1 MQRIPTSLSY
11 FCCLIWALFV
21 MPSAWCQTLRGTI
34 ESDKLQDK
42 SGIEIINLNNN
53 HATVTSTTGTF
64 VIKGKKNDVLRLI
77 TPNRNYRVIAKDTD
91 DWTIAI
97 AKLERQIIKQEKKQ
111 QLKEDRLDRRAK
123 QRSHRRYARVKKIQR
138 IEVNNHERYDNPFK
152 NPVIGRIFDATG
164 SLPGATVQIKGT
176 TKGVYTDIE
185 GYYGI
190 DAKMGDVLIIS
201 FLGYRPVEIKV
212 THPIMNVVLEDASVT
227 LEEVVVLPYHSTKI
241 KRISSISDLAMA
253 PKKVAVAEVETK
265 PAAPSTSGSSSTSMP
280 KAGQLTATEVN
291 DFSHYTYWQG
301 LTENELNQWKNYWK
315 ICPKHR
321 YSLVL
326 KNEKGYPIVNKKVR
340 LQSGATTLWTA
351 RTDNTGRAEL
361 WKMPETEDS
370 AVGTGLQITDESG
383 TVLCI
388 NPKEFHDGIN
398 SYTFQNECTYQS
410 KINIGFMI
418 DATGSMG
425 DEINYLQSELYD
437 VIERTKQQLPDAIV
451 AMSSLFYR
459 DIGDDYVVKNFDFT
473 TAIPNVIQFIKKQSA
488 GGGGDYPEAV
498 IEGLEHAIHQM
509 SWEDDAT
516 SRLLFVVLD
525 APPHYSEAT
534 IKKLH
539 LLGRQAAEKG
549 IRIIPLAASGIDKS
563 TEYLMRAL
571 ALETNG
577 TYLTLTNHSGIGENH
592 ITPSAESSKVEMLN
606 ELLLRIIQQFSAVNH
621 CDQEEKDFAQ
631 NTLLDEQSA
640 KDKPVT
646 FTYAPNPTTDVVT
659 LRVDQPASEVFLFDT
674 TGKLI
679 FYRTE
684 SATEYTL
691 NLTGLPNAVYYLK
704 IRIGEQTRYG
714 KIIKQNE

>member
-1 MQRIPTSLSY
+1 MQRIPTSRSY

-21 MPSAWCQTLRGTI
+21 IPAAWCQTLSGTI
-34 ESDKLQDK
+34 ESDNPQEF

-53 HATVTSTTGTF
+53 HATVTSTSGTF
-64 VIKGKKNDVLRLI
+64 VIKGQKNDVLRLI
-77 TPNRNYRVIAKDTD
+77 TPYRNYKVKAKMRDN
-91 DWTIAI
+91 WTIAL
-97 AKLERQIIKQEKKQ
+97 AKLKRQIIKQERKQ
-111 QLKEDRLDRRAK
+111 QAKEDRLNRRG
-123 QRSHRRYARVKKIQR
+123 QHRSHRRYARVKKPQR
-138 IEVNNHERYDNPFK
+138 IEINNHERYDNPFK
-152 NPVIGRIFDATG
+152 NPVIGRVLDATG

-176 TKGVYTDIE
+176 TKGVHTDIE

-201 FLGYRPVEIKV
+201 FVGYRSVEIKV

-227 LEEVVVLPYHSTKI
+227 LDEVVILPYRSTRT
-241 KRISSISDLAMA
+241 KRITSASDLAMT
-253 PKKVAVAEVETK
+253 PKPVPAAVEETRS
-265 PAAPSTSGSSSTSMP
+265 AAPSTSGSSTSSMP

-315 ICPKHR
+315 ICPTHR

-326 KNEKGYPIVNKKVR
+326 KNDKGYPIVNKIVR
-340 LQSGATTLWTA
+340 LQSGATTVWTA

-361 WKMPETEDS
+361 WNMPETEAN

-383 TVLCI
+383 TVLCS

-398 SYTFQNECTYQS
+398 SYTFQNECTSQS

-425 DEINYLQSELYD
+425 DEISYLQSELYD
-437 VIERTKQQLPDAIV
+437 VIERTKQQLPDATV

-473 TAIPNVIQFIKKQSA
+473 AAIPNVIQFIKKQSA

-498 IEGLEHAIHQM
+498 IEGLDNSIHQM

-516 SRLLFVVLD
+516 SKLFFVVLD
-525 APPHYSEAT
+525 APPHYSETT

-592 ITPSAESSKVEMLN
+592 ITPSAESTKVEMLN
-606 ELLLRIIQQFSAVNH
+606 ELLLRVIQQFSAINH
-621 CDQEEKDFAQ
+621 CDQEEKNFAQ

-640 KDKPVT
+640 KDKLVT
-646 FTYAPNPTTDVVT
+646 FTYAPNPTTAMVT

-691 NLTGLPNAVYYLK
+691 DLTGLPNAVYYLK